1 MPYFVGILSVVTNIF
16 LLGCPLLNLD
26 VSVFLNHIQVRSKK
40 RNPLIDIKD
49 RVYDAFLLFR
59 NWYSLN
65 KL

>member
-1 MPYFVGILSVVTNIF
+1 MSYFVGILSVVTNIF

-49 RVYDAFLLFR
+49 KSV
-59 NWYSLN
+59 WYIFFIQ
-65 KL
+65 KFI

>member
-26 VSVFLNHIQVRSKK
+26 VSVFLNHIQVQSKK

-49 RVYDAFLLFR
+49 RVYDALLLFR
-59 NWYSLN
+59 N
-65 KL
+65 

>member
-1 MPYFVGILSVVTNIF
+1 MSYFVGILSVVTNIF

-49 RVYDAFLLFR
+49 KSV
-59 NWYSLN
+59 
-65 KL
+65 